1 MHRRLIHRCPH
12 LCVALAAGLLTSSAG
27 AGPTDAAFAATIHI
41 SEQVAPANQP
51 IPCFLIGT
59 ISGNGV
65 ATKLGAV
72 TLESTDCI
80 NPLTPE
86 FTSFVFSSMGGVV
99 LTTMNGDEVMA
110 TYTGVL
116 SSNGV
121 INGTFVIHG
130 GTGRTA
136 NATGSG
142 ILRGF
147 EAIDLATGT
156 GGGQIRLEGTIS
168 Y

>member
-1 MHRRLIHRCPH
+1 MHRRLIHRFQP
-12 LCVALAAGLLTSSAG
+12 LCVALAAGLFTSSVSAS
-27 AGPTDAAFAATIHI
+27 PTDAAFAATIHI
-41 SEQVAPANQP
+41 SEQVAPANPP

-59 ISGNGV
+59 ISGTGV

-80 NPLTPE
+80 NPLTPA

-99 LTTMNGDEVMA
+99 LTTLNGDEVLA
-110 TYTGVL
+110 TYSGFL
-116 SSNGV
+116 SSNGA
-121 INGTFVIHG
+121 ITGTFVIHG
-130 GTGRTA
+130 GSGRTA

-142 ILRGF
+142 ILKGF

-156 GGGQIRLEGTIS
+156 GSGQIRLEGTIS